1 MIDFY
6 INGQKVDVQIE
17 DEQTIGDVLKS
28 FESTCEENDAAVIGI
43 TVNGKLITAE
53 IFDEEASKALEKDTK
68 FEFSIITKNEI
79 KESFIRLSE
88 LFTQLA
94 DQMEGVPV
102 ALQSGKNL
110 EVSESIKKLADII
123 DQFCHIAT
131 LASLFPD
138 TFDTGNLNGINF
150 KDFFAEFSPILKDF
164 EDALQN
170 NDTVMLGDLSEYE
183 ICPRLKEIS
192 EALKTMQ
199 EA

>member
-1 MIDFY
+1 MIEFY
-6 INGQKVDVQIE
+6 INGQQVDVQIE

-43 TVNGKLITAE
+43 KVDSKQITADL
-53 IFDEEASKALEKDTK
+53 FDEEAAKPLGKDTK
-68 FEFSIITKNEI
+68 FEFSIVTINEI
-79 KESFIRLSE
+79 KVSFEKLSE
-88 LFTQLA
+88 LFNQLA
-94 DQMEGVPV
+94 LQMEAVPV

-110 EVSESIKKLADII
+110 EVSESIKKLADSI

-131 LASLFPD
+131 LASLFPE
-138 TFDTGNLNGINF
+138 TFKNFNMNGMNF
-150 KDFFAEFSPILKDF
+150 KDFFADFSPILKDF

-192 EALKTMQ
+192 KALKEM
-199 EA
+199 